1 MEEKDIKTVK
11 TTRGEL
17 QYYQDNGAVCM
28 LNAQTINRYREIK
41 NQHPNSDDFGVWWAF
56 SNEQFARGRNLAI
69 KKGKLK
75 PEDKICAGGAGLYGT
90 RKAIKEFFAAYE
102 NRDVQIPKECDPQE
116 VYFYEYNNHECMIA
130 MDGDQDAY
138 RLIVGYWGEEVASKI
153 KRI

>member
-11 TTRGEL
+11 TTQGEL
-17 QYYQDNGAVCM
+17 RYYQDNGAVCM

-41 NQHPNSDDFGVWWAF
+41 NQHPNSDDYGVWWAF
-56 SNEQFARGRNLAI
+56 SNAQFARGRNLAI

-75 PEDKICAGGAGLYGT
+75 PGDKICAGGAGLYGT
-90 RKAIKEFFAAYE
+90 SKAIKEFFAAYK
-102 NRDVQIPKECDPQE
+102 NRDVQIPEECDPQE

-130 MDGDQDAY
+130 TDGDQDAY